1 MHPVPTSSER
11 PTVLI
16 VDDNADKLI
25 ALESIMLSLDVDLVK
40 ARSGRE
46 ALRRLLERDFAVIL
60 LDVRMPGMDGF
71 ETAALIRQRQRSA
84 NTPIIFI
91 TAFTE
96 EMHVSKGY
104 SLRAVDYIMAPVV
117 PEVLRTKVSVLVDL
131 FRASAELRR
140 QTESLGRRTGQ
151 LHQLTLAS
159 LAINAADS
167 IDAMVALATGSAAD
181 ILGAG
186 LAQVVV
192 QVDDRRVVHVA
203 TPGRANGSAEPL

>member
-1 MHPVPTSSER
+1 MHPDVTTSADR

-25 ALESIMLSLDVDLVK
+25 ALESILTSLDVTIVT

-71 ETAALIRQRQRSA
+71 ETATLIRQRQRSS
-84 NTPIIFI
+84 NSPIIFI
-91 TAFTE
+91 TAFSE
-96 EMHVSKGY
+96 EMHVAKGY

-117 PEVLRTKVSVLVDL
+117 PEVLRTKVSVLVEL
-131 FRASAELRR
+131 FRASAEVQRQAEWLRR
-140 QTESLGRRTGQ
+140 RTEQ

-167 IDAMVALATGSAAD
+167 IDTMAAGATTNAPRNPARDPAHGP
-181 ILGAG
+181 
-186 LAQVVV
+186 V
-192 QVDDRRVVHVA
+192 
-203 TPGRANGSAEPL
+203 T